1 MTGGQAASVG
11 VISRDGVERHGV
23 APWRRWPLRK
33 FAGAG
38 LLPHAPDTSMIEKL
52 IANRFL
58 ALPNFDSTPPAIDA
72 DGLPARFMRIPDRLY
87 SIQESTSS
95 GPFYNR
101 TKTSQVSAGAH
112 ANQAKQHRT
121 FRWLPWVP
129 GQITCVTLAGADILT
144 GPMSGCWLT
153 IFSIDGI
160 RYVGHIGTEDS
171 STSDNTIAVKA
182 AWRAAVNNGAIVPV
196 AAFNPVGPALNIA
209 QLGLNGEAPG
219 FFGGVTTSGTMST
232 VVITRPA
239 GRVVIVQRQRTT
251 PDVTAF

>member
-1 MTGGQAASVG
+1 
-11 VISRDGVERHGV
+11 
-23 APWRRWPLRK
+23 L
-33 FAGAG
+33 
-38 LLPHAPDTSMIEKL
+38 IEKL
-52 IANRFL
+52 VANRFL
-58 ALPNFDSTPPAIDA
+58 TLPVFDSTPPAVPA
-72 DGLPARFMRIPDRLY
+72 DSLPERFMRIPDRLY
-87 SIQESTSS
+87 SIQKSTSS

-129 GQITCVTLAGADILT
+129 GQVTFVTLAGADILT
-144 GPMSGCWLT
+144 GRMSGCWLT

-171 STSDNTIAVKA
+171 STSDNTVAVKA
-182 AWRAAVNNGAIVPV
+182 AWRAAVDSGAVVPV

-209 QLGLNGEAPG
+209 QLGLNGEAPE
-219 FFGGVTTSGTMST
+219 FFGGIATSGTMST
-232 VVITRPA
+232 VVITKPA
-239 GRVVIVQRQRTT
+239 GRIVTVQRQRTT